1 MIQSIMLLALGF
13 LLATLISLLL
23 APVVWR
29 RAARL
34 ATKKLKASLP
44 ISLTDFHAEKDQL
57 RAKHAMEIRGLEVSL
72 EAAKEKTAQQ
82 MVEIGRQ
89 RAENMSLTGQIRE
102 LRSALSERKSL
113 ISVMEQTLNANVPRM
128 KERMETE
135 LGANIQLNDTVVALE
150 GTLKKTTHQLE
161 EADRDIK
168 LREAE
173 ILKLR
178 QAVRVRPHANA
189 VFPLGRGRK
198 GGGIIP
204 ENVKDNL
211 DLADL
216 DLQQGDKGAAA
227 IQTLQQENAQLR
239 DVISQT
245 KEQLKIAK
253 DFETKE
259 VPVLRQELRQLGAE
273 VLRVAE
279 VPKIETQQPAALAP
293 KLATAGKKPV
303 LGGNLS
309 NSDKK
314 RAKRSL
320 ADRLKSV
327 SKLGGQVDA

>member
-1 MIQSIMLLALGF
+1 MVQSIMLIALGF
-13 LLATLISLLL
+13 LLATLVSLLL

-34 ATKKLKASLP
+34 ATKRLKESLP

-57 RAKHAMEIRGLEVSL
+57 RAKHAIEVRALEVSL
-72 EAAKEKTAQQ
+72 DLAKEKTARQ

-89 RAENMSLTGQIRE
+89 RADNMSLTGQIRE

-135 LGANIQLNDTVVALE
+135 LGANIALNDTVVTLE
-150 GTLKKTTHQLE
+150 GTLQKTTHQLE

-173 ILKLR
+173 IHKLR
-178 QAVRVRPHANA
+178 QAVNVRPHMNA
-189 VFPLGRGRK
+189 VFPFGRGRK
-198 GGGIIP
+198 EGGIIAANK
-204 ENVKDNL
+204 EVSDA
-211 DLADL
+211 DLAEL
-216 DLQQGDKGAAA
+216 ELIHGDKGASAV
-227 IQTLQQENAQLR
+227 QTLQQENSQLRKTVAQTKAQLDR
-239 DVISQT
+239 
-245 KEQLKIAK
+245 AK
-253 DFETKE
+253 TFEAKE
-259 VPVLRQELRQLGAE
+259 VPMLRQELRQLGTE

-279 VPKIETQQPAALAP
+279 VPKVEDAEAPATS
-293 KLATAGKKPV
+293 KQM
-303 LGGNLS
+303 LGGKLTS
-309 NSDKK
+309 ADMS

-320 ADRLKSV
+320 ADRLKNV